1 MTTIVIEDGSVV
13 AGANSYVTMAEYIEY
28 AATLNITVEDSQVY
42 QTQIIEAGQFIDG
55 LENVLKG
62 ETTTKTQPMAYP
74 RNNLTDIANWS
85 WDSNEIPTQVK
96 EAQMSL
102 AIDIQ
107 SGEDLWNVSQ
117 SGATGIKKEE
127 VVGAVVVEYAVSD
140 AVKSARRSRSGNL
153 LSLLMKFN
161 GLGIPL
167 AMS

>member
-1 MTTIVIEDGSVV
+1 MTTIVVENGTIV
-13 AGANSYVTMAEYIEY
+13 AGANSYVTMAEYIAY
-28 AATLNITVEDSQVY
+28 AATLNVTVTDSQTF

-85 WDSNEIPTQVK
+85 WDNDEIPTQVQQ
-96 EAQMSL
+96 AQMSL
-102 AIDIQ
+102 AIDIN
-107 SGEDLWNVSQ
+107 SGEDLWNLTQ
-117 SGATGIKKEE
+117 SAATGIKMER
-127 VVGAVVVEYAVSD
+127 VDGAVQVAYAVADTGRVS
-140 AVKSARRSRSGNL
+140 RRSRSGDL

>member
-1 MTTIVIEDGSVV
+1 
-13 AGANSYVTMAEYIEY
+13 
-28 AATLNITVEDSQVY
+28 
-42 QTQIIEAGQFIDG
+42 
-55 LENVLKG
+55 
-62 ETTTKTQPMAYP
+62 
-74 RNNLTDIANWS
+74 
-85 WDSNEIPTQVK
+85 
-96 EAQMSL
+96 MSL